1 MILHKCDVDRQ
12 LHWMFSE
19 FFMDALTGA
28 AASGMRSRMEALDL
42 LANNIAN
49 GSAPGFK
56 ADREFYGLY
65 LSPEAA
71 DSPATPTTVPVI
83 ERHWT
88 DFTQGTLIPTG
99 NPLDLAISGKG
110 FFVATSPSGPVFTR
124 AGGFRLSIQGDL
136 ETQEGYPV
144 QGQDGKAIRVAP
156 LQPVEVAPDGAVRQD
171 GQEVARIAVVDF
183 ADTSALS
190 KRGHTYFSS
199 DTTAAPPVPSGAELQ
214 QGKLEAANTQPAEA
228 AVRLVGVMRQFEM
241 LQRAMSIGAEMN
253 RRALDEVARVNT

>member
-1 MILHKCDVDRQ
+1 
-12 LHWMFSE
+12 
-19 FFMDALTGA
+19 MDALTGA
-28 AASGMRSRMEALDL
+28 AASGMRARMEALDM

-65 LSPEAA
+65 LSSEAA
-71 DSPATPTTVPVI
+71 ESPSIPTTEPVI

-124 AGGFRLSIQGDL
+124 AGGFQMSLQGLL
-136 ETQEGYPV
+136 ETQEGYQV
-144 QGQDGKAIRVAP
+144 QGQDGKPIRLNP
-156 LQPVEVAPDGAVRQD
+156 SMPVEVAPDGSVRQD
-171 GQEVARIAVVDF
+171 GQEVARVAVVDF
-183 ADTSALS
+183 PDTSALS

-199 DTTAAPPVPSGAELQ
+199 DTTSAPPVPSRAELQ
-214 QGKLEAANTQPAEA
+214 QGKLESANTQPAEA
-228 AVRLVGVMRQFEM
+228 AVRLVGVLRQFEM

-253 RRALDEVARVNT
+253 RRALDEVARVSS